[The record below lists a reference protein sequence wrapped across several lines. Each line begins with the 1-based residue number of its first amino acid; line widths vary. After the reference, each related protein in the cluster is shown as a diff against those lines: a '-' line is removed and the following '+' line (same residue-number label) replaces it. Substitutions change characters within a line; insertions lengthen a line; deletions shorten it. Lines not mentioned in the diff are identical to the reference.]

1 MEVADIR
8 EVAVIPA
15 EVVTMITT
23 ISLISGATGTS
34 IAMRRRT
41 RVATG
46 VEACS
51 YTVGK
56 LACRRFYCSVI
67 MLSSAPNVLV
77 HMELG
82 A

>member
-41 RVATG
+41 RVAIG
-46 VEACS
+46 EEASSC
-51 YTVGK
+51 TVGK
-56 LACRRFYCSVI
+56 LQVAC
-67 MLSSAPNVLV
+67 SS
-77 HMELG
+77 M
-82 A
+82 